1 MSSDAPEV
9 VLNELPIFPL
19 TTVLFPGA
27 VLPLHIF
34 EERYKA
40 MMQHA
45 IENSGQFGLSYR
57 EDAAVA
63 RETLPEVGSVGCVA
77 KVKAVIPLDEGRMN
91 ILTVGLLRYHVAEF
105 LQTEPFLIARI
116 SAFTDDIEPDA
127 DLSRLQQDTKEMT
140 GQFLKLL
147 QTLSD
152 VSNQSN
158 LELPENPEALSMIV
172 SSALPIEDKDKQ
184 RLLEMTSTR
193 LRLSSIRHYLLQS
206 MTRLQARVRKH
217 DGARQNG
224 HSQWRPS

>member
-1 MSSDAPEV
+1 M
-9 VLNELPIFPL
+9 NELPIFPL
-19 TTVLFPGA
+19 ATVLFPGA

-34 EERYKA
+34 EDRYKA

-45 IENSGQFGLSYR
+45 IDHSGQFGLSYR

-77 KVKAVIPLDEGRMN
+77 KVKAVIPLEEGRMN
-91 ILTVGLLRYHVAEF
+91 ILTIGLLRYHVVEF
-105 LQTEPFLIARI
+105 LEKEPFLIARI
-116 SAFTDDIEPDA
+116 SALTDDIEPDA
-127 DLSRLQQDTKEMT
+127 DLSRLQEDTREMT

-152 VSNQSN
+152 VSNESN

-172 SSALPIEDKDKQ
+172 SSTLPIEDKEKQ

-206 MTRLQARVRKH
+206 MARLQGRVKKH
-217 DGARQNG
+217 EGARRNG
-224 HSQWRPS
+224 HGEWRPS